1 MLSDYWWG
9 LDSLIVGDIS
19 VPRKRPRY
27 TGYKVS
33 VPCVFSI
40 RVMPGGG
47 LFGHELSRACF
58 R

>member
-27 TGYKVS
+27 TGY
-33 VPCVFSI
+33 
-40 RVMPGGG
+40 
-47 LFGHELSRACF
+47 
-58 R
+58 